1 MFTKI
6 LVAVSANSTDT
17 VLASAIEVAR
27 KYDAR
32 IFALHVV
39 DPTPCFLGPADSG
52 FGLIVDAVEAH
63 GRTVVTRMTNLLDDH
78 AHPVETRMVTV
89 PMSGLT
95 IGCAIASV
103 AKESGADLIL
113 LGQRKSDWS
122 RWLRE
127 DVAAEVR
134 RRADTPIQIVP
145 DNVVD
150 GLARRAGSLWTDAT
164 VSGTR

>member
-39 DPTPCFLGPADSG
+39 DPTPCFLGPADSD
-52 FGLIVDAVEAH
+52 FGLIVEAMEAH
-63 GRTVVTRMTNLLDDH
+63 GRTIVARMTDFLDEH
-78 AHPVETRMVTV
+78 AHPAETRMVTL

-95 IGCAIASV
+95 IGRAIASF
-103 AKESGADLIL
+103 AQESGADLIL
-113 LGQRKSDWS
+113 LGERQSGWS

-127 DVAAEVR
+127 DVASEVR
-134 RRADTPIQIVP
+134 RRSGTPIQIVR
-145 DNVVD
+145 DRVAGSAV
-150 GLARRAGSLWTDAT
+150 RRAGTRWTDAT
-164 VSGTR
+164 ATGAR